1 MQERFAYSMQ
11 FTPASKWDPND
22 TGFVIECRD
31 LPELVSQAET
41 EDEAVAQASNA
52 LEAAIE
58 FRVRLGEDIPE
69 PSRPRK
75 GERVV
80 GIAPLLAAKAALAL
94 ALREAGTSTS
104 ELARRLGTDEKDVRR
119 LLDPRHG
126 SKLPA
131 LDAAMRALGKQ
142 LTIGVRDAA

>member
-1 MQERFAYSMQ
+1 MRECFAYPIRLR
-11 FTPASKWDPND
+11 PASDWEPSD
-22 TGFVIECRD
+22 TGFVVDCRD
-31 LPELVSQAET
+31 LPELITQG
-41 EDEAVAQASNA
+41 EDEAEALAHAAEA
-52 LEAAIE
+52 LELSIE
-58 FRVRLGEDIPE
+58 VRIRLGEDIPE

-75 GERVV
+75 GEGVV

-94 ALREAGTSTS
+94 ALREAGISRS
-104 ELARRLGTDEKDVRR
+104 ELARRLGVDEKDVRR

-131 LDAAMRALGKQ
+131 LDSALRALGKQ